1 MKQSP
6 DSSEVGEVSVL
17 IEVDPLAFFA
27 RHSTGN
33 HAPLFTD
40 PADPKKISADRS
52 VWEYGARRSP
62 RREILLGVP
71 LYGHVW
77 GQVLDTNHGLFPPGK
92 AVPIYMLTTETSL
105 PAC

>member
-6 DSSEVGEVSVL
+6 DCSEVGEVSVL

-62 RREILLGVP
+62 RREILLGAPFYGHVWGQV
-71 LYGHVW
+71 GHVW
-77 GQVLDTNHGLFPPGK
+77 GQVLDTNHGLFQPGK
-92 AVPIYMLTTETSL
+92 AVQYT
-105 PAC
+105 C